1 MAVQQDDSTDAIRSL
16 QEQLGHAN
24 IGTTMK
30 YRKIA
35 GKEQRKWYDK
45 LKEGARDGN
54 RS

>member
-1 MAVQQDDSTDAIRSL
+1 ML

-35 GKEQRKWYDK
+35 GREQKEWYDK
-45 LKEGARDGN
+45 LTQQE
-54 RS
+54 ST